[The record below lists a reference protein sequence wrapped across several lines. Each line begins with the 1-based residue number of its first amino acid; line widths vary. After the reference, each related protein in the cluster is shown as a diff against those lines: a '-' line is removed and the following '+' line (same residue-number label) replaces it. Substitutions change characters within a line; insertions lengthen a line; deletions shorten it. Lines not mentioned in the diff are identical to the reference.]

1 MRGEVG
7 LMDQIGSGTFDY
19 TCTMAEQRNRG
30 TLYVVATPIGN
41 LEDITYRAARVL
53 READLIA
60 CEDTRHTAKLLA
72 HYGIEKPTVS
82 YHEHNEAARAEELVE
97 KLEQGLSVAQVS
109 DAGMPGISDPGYR
122 VIGLAIE
129 RGIAVVPV
137 PGASAVIAALAAS
150 GLATDSFQFV
160 GFLPAR
166 SGERRTML
174 ESLRKAQQTTV
185 VYEAPHRVVEAM
197 RDIVEILGSERP
209 VVLARELTKVHEEF
223 VRGNAAEI
231 LEKLQYRD
239 VKGEITLLIGRSEGS
254 GPSARKGVS
263 ERLQEIMREQK
274 IDENAALKVLA
285 KELGVS
291 KSGVYRE
298 LQRVRRKQ

>member
-1 MRGEVG
+1 MLEHHK
-7 LMDQIGSGTFDY
+7 Q
-19 TCTMAEQRNRG
+19 G

-41 LEDITYRAARVL
+41 LEDTTYRAVRVL

-72 HYGIEKPTVS
+72 HYGIDKPTVS

-97 KLEQGLSVAQVS
+97 KLEQGLNIAQVS

-122 VIGLAIE
+122 VIKLAIE
-129 RGIAVVPV
+129 RGIQVAPV
-137 PGASAVIAALAAS
+137 PGPSAAIAALAAS
-150 GLATDSFQFV
+150 GLPTDSFQFL

-174 ESLRKAQQTTV
+174 EALRDAQQTTV
-185 VYEAPHRVVEAM
+185 VYEAPHRVAEAM
-197 RDIVEILGSERP
+197 RDIAEILGPQRQ
-209 VVLARELTKVHEEF
+209 VVVARELTKIHEEF
-223 VRGNAAEI
+223 LRGSAAGV
-231 LEKLQYRD
+231 LEQLQRRE
-239 VKGEITLLIGRSEGS
+239 VKGEITLVIGKSEGP
-254 GPSARKGVS
+254 GPGARKNLA

-274 IDENAALKVLA
+274 IDENAALKAVA

-291 KSGVYRE
+291 KSEAYRE
-298 LQRVRRKQ
+298 LQRVRRKK